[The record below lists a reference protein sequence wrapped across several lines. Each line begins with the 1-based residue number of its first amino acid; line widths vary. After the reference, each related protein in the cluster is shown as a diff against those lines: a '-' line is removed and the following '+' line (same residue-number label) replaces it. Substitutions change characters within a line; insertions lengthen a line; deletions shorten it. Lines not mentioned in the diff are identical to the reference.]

1 MKFTVLSLFPSIISA
16 FFDASIMKKAVAG
29 SCISYE
35 PINIRD
41 FAFDKHKSCD
51 DVPYGGGAGMLML
64 AEPLAASLD
73 EVSAK
78 DKYVVFMSPS
88 GKRFSQE
95 DAKRLSKLEEMVI
108 ICGRYEG
115 IDQRIIDEYVDEE
128 LSIGDYVISSGE
140 VAALVLIDAVYR
152 LVDGVISPESL
163 ESESFVDFL
172 LEYPQYTRP
181 SEFRGREV
189 PSVLLSGHHANIE
202 LWRLKKRLEKTLRV
216 RPDLIERARLSSS
229 WSYLCESILEE
240 IINERYN

>member
-1 MKFTVLSLFPSIISA
+1 MKFTILSLFPEIINA
-16 FFDASIMKKAVAG
+16 FFDASIMKKAVA
-29 SCISYE
+29 SSRISYE
-35 PINIRD
+35 LVNIRD
-41 FAFDKHKSCD
+41 FAFDKHKTCD

-64 AEPLAASLD
+64 AEPLAMSLD
-73 EVSAK
+73 EVVAK
-78 DKYVVFMSPS
+78 DKHVVFMSPS
-88 GKRFSQE
+88 GKSFSQE
-95 DAKRLSKLEEMVI
+95 DAKRLSKLKEMVI

-181 SEFRGREV
+181 SEFRGRKV

-216 RPDLIERARLSSS
+216 RPDLIEKARLTNS
-229 WSYLCESILEE
+229 WSELCESILEE
-240 IINERYN
+240 IINEGYN